1 MTGTQLTSD
10 ETSGDSKALQEELAD
25 RFEEVAKLTGFYLAE
40 RDRADRLQR
49 LLDAALKER
58 SKAVK
63 ELADQRGVATIRV
76 NTIRNSVSRTIG
88 IIVARQLGYAEDQ
101 RPSRADLPRLAEQ
114 LMLMGFFDRDWYL
127 KRHPDVSNARMDAAI
142 HYVGW
147 GMFEGREPC
156 ALD

>member
-1 MTGTQLTSD
+1 MTSQTAAAGSD
-10 ETSGDSKALQEELAD
+10 AMEPKLSD

-49 LLDAALKER
+49 LLDGAELVRNTTA
-58 SKAVK
+58 K
-63 ELADQRGVATIRV
+63 ELTEQRNLAASRNNAIRASAARVIGTIIADQ
-76 NTIRNSVSRTIG
+76 
-88 IIVARQLGYAEDQ
+88 LGFTEDQ
-101 RPSRADLPRLAEQ
+101 RPTRADLPQLAQRLLA
-114 LMLMGFFDRDWYL
+114 MGFFDKEWYL
-127 KRHPDVSNARMDAAI
+127 KRHPDVSKARMDAAV

>member
-76 NTIRNSVSRTIG
+76 NAIRNSCSRTIG

>member
-1 MTGTQLTSD
+1 MNGTQMASD
-10 ETSGDSKALQEELAD
+10 EAPANSDVLQEELAD

-49 LLDAALKER
+49 LLDAASKDR
-58 SKAVK
+58 SKVVK
-63 ELADQRGVATIRV
+63 DLAEQRNVAATRV
-76 NTIRNSVSRTIG
+76 NLVRTSASRTIG

-114 LMLMGFFDRDWYL
+114 LLSMGFFDKEWYL
-127 KRHPDVSNARMDAAI
+127 KRHPDVSKARMDAAV